1 MIDGMRFDADDR
13 DLRLRYRTGS
23 NGATLASG
31 NDYHSMT
38 NGPSADDGF
47 SAASFWRLNYNNISN
62 LLAGS
67 YIKGDFNATIYFQG
81 FETNR
86 RLRYYGMTSYQ
97 SADGNDRGQFI
108 SGMATDALATT
119 GLEFYSSSGN
129 ISAGKFSLFGV
140 NG

>member
-1 MIDGMRFDADDR
+1 M
-13 DLRLRYRTGS
+13 
-23 NGATLASG
+23 N
-31 NDYHSMT
+31 
-38 NGPSADDGF
+38 
-47 SAASFWRLNYNNISN
+47 
-62 LLAGS
+62 
-67 YIKGDFNATIYFQG
+67 
-81 FETNR
+81 
-86 RLRYYGMTSYQ
+86 SYQ

>member
-1 MIDGMRFDADDR
+1 MKNIFLIALLFSNAYAQSFECDNNFSDCGTPEQSGGGGGGKGSVLIANT
-13 DLRLRYRTGS
+13 DL
-23 NGATLASG
+23 
-31 NDYHSMT
+31 
-38 NGPSADDGF
+38 
-47 SAASFWRLNYNNISN
+47 
-62 LLAGS
+62 
-67 YIKGDFNATIYFQG
+67 GD
-81 FETNR
+81 
-86 RLRYYGMTSYQ
+86 SYQ